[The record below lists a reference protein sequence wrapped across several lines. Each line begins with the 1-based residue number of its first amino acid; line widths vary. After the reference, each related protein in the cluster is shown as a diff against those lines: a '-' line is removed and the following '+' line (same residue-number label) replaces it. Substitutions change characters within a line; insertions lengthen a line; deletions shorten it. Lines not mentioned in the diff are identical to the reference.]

1 MPVGEDSS
9 SNLLIFFMKD
19 PPSFISRHAY
29 HQKKHH
35 HGCEKRVSNSKHFW
49 KQKWVRNLLIKN
61 KSISIWSCKTS
72 DILFFSIKSQKTTKN
87 MHYPDVYMLKF
98 FTILLQ
104 CTSKYILY
112 YSQIVNINF
121 IFLFL

>member
-1 MPVGEDSS
+1 MPMGEDSS

-35 HGCEKRVSNSKHFW
+35 HGYEKRVSNSKHFW

-87 MHYPDVYMLKF
+87 MHYLDVYMLKF
-98 FTILLQ
+98 LQYCYSALLNIYFTIHRL
-104 CTSKYILY
+104 
-112 YSQIVNINF
+112 
-121 IFLFL
+121 

>member
-29 HQKKHH
+29 HQKKHN
-35 HGCEKRVSNSKHFW
+35 HGYEKRVSNSKHFW
-49 KQKWVRNLLIKN
+49 KQKWVRNLWIKN
-61 KSISIWSCKTS
+61 KSISIYLVKLRISYFLAS
-72 DILFFSIKSQKTTKN
+72 NHKN
-87 MHYPDVYMLKF
+87 HKKHALSECLYAKN
-98 FTILLQ
+98 FTILLL

>member
-29 HQKKHH
+29 HQKKHN

-49 KQKWVRNLLIKN
+49 KQKWVRNLSIKN

-72 DILFFSIKSQKTTKN
+72 NILFFSIKSQKTTKN

-98 FTILLQ
+98 LQYCYSALLNIYFTIHRL
-104 CTSKYILY
+104 
-112 YSQIVNINF
+112 
-121 IFLFL
+121 